1 MSVKP
6 KIDETEYRERLF
18 ALFPEMSDRCREL
31 IRRHTAI
38 SFVPK
43 GHAIYREGEVPKGF
57 ICLLEGNAKVV
68 KIGINGR
75 GQIVRMV
82 RPRGIL
88 GYRALFAEENYRSTA
103 ITLDNSVIAVI
114 DRTVLFEIMRENAEL
129 SLHIL
134 KLIASELG
142 LANLR
147 TMTLT
152 QKYIRGR
159 LADSLIFLIE
169 TYDFAEDGTIDVTL
183 SREDLAQLSSMTA
196 SNAIRTLSAFAS
208 EGVVE
213 LVGKRIKVLDFERL
227 KKISVLG

>member
-1 MSVKP
+1 MAVKP
-6 KIDETEYRERLF
+6 KIDEAEYTERLF
-18 ALFPEMSDRCREL
+18 ALFPEMSDGCRNL
-31 IRRHTAI
+31 VRRHTAI
-38 SFVPK
+38 SYMPK
-43 GHAIYREGEVPKGF
+43 GSFIYQEGEVPKGF

-82 RPRGIL
+82 RPKGIL
-88 GYRALFAEENYRSTA
+88 GYRALFAEENYRSAA
-103 ITLDNSVIAVI
+103 ITLDNSVIAII
-114 DRTVLFEIMRENAEL
+114 DQSVLFEIMRENAEL

-142 LANLR
+142 LSNLR

-169 TYDFAEDGTIDVTL
+169 TYDFAEDNTIDVTL
-183 SREDLAQLSSMTA
+183 SREDLAQLSSMTT
-196 SNAIRTLSAFAS
+196 SNAIRTLSAFAT
-208 EGVVE
+208 EGVVQ
-213 LVGKRIKVLDFERL
+213 LVGKRIKVLDMERL